1 MRSAPQAAKT
11 FVPGPYK
18 VPVKIWHLFF
28 ELRCTPAVTRCR
40 EKANKCGVTVNS
52 RERKMTHLWLCRQIA
67 SPTLRMDTYPAT
79 CWVST
84 VVCEAYPAEP
94 THIRYCCLVVGAPS
108 CPRCTEVHSGVCSLD
123 CHCAFADLETRLCV
137 MTFFLNCNTFR
148 ARLRSHPARLIQHHL
163 LLTKPTMF
171 PCAGGPPQS
180 AGPLYGAM
188 MAAAPGLATLL
199 PMAAT
204 ALR

>member
-1 MRSAPQAAKT
+1 M
-11 FVPGPYK
+11 
-18 VPVKIWHLFF
+18 KIWHLFF

-84 VVCEAYPAEP
+84 VVCEAYPAEH

-108 CPRCTEVHSGVCSLD
+108 CPRCTEVHSGVCSFEFGLSLCFCGPRD
-123 CHCAFADLETRLCV
+123 PVVRDDVFSKLQHVPSTFAVSSSASNPASPLAHEAYNVSMRGRPAPIG
-137 MTFFLNCNTFR
+137 R
-148 ARLRSHPARLIQHHL
+148 ASVRSNDGGSARISHTTSH
-163 LLTKPTMF
+163 
-171 PCAGGPPQS
+171 GSHG
-180 AGPLYGAM
+180 
-188 MAAAPGLATLL
+188 
-199 PMAAT
+199 T
-204 ALR
+204 ALKCG